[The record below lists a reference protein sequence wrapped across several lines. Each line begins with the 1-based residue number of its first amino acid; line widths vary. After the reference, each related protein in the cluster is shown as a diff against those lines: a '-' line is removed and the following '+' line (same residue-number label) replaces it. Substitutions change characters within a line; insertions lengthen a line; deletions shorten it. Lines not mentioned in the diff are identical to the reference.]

1 MNEARGRAIER
12 APFPRTVSIPQ
23 AAPLI
28 LCACAA
34 LVLAAFWPQ
43 YLSRPFPAVDR
54 YTHFHAAAG
63 SLWYAL
69 LVVQPAAISL
79 HRYTLHRTLGR
90 ASYLLAPLFALSAIL
105 LSHYRLVSM
114 DAETFAAEGFT
125 AYLPMFSSIVFILA
139 YGLGLRYRSLAAVH
153 GRFMLLTT
161 IPLVDPV
168 VGRVMFFYGPAL
180 GPDDVYHAITFT
192 LATAIA
198 GVLVFSYRSRPRPR
212 RALVGFFCVLVL
224 LELGWFTVAR
234 TSDWLGIVRRFRDL
248 PLP

>member
-1 MNEARGRAIER
+1 MSR
-12 APFPRTVSIPQ
+12 

-28 LCACAA
+28 LGACAA

-54 YTHFHAAAG
+54 YTHFHAGAG

-69 LVVQPAAISL
+69 LIVQPAAIAAR
-79 HRYTLHRTLGR
+79 RYTLHRALGR

-105 LSHYRLVSM
+105 LSHYRVVSM
-114 DAETFAAEGFT
+114 DAATFASQGYT
-125 AYLPMFSSIVFILA
+125 AYLPLFASIVFVVA
-139 YGLGLRYRSLAAVH
+139 YGLGLRYRSLPAVH

-168 VGRVMFFYGPAL
+168 AGRVIFFYGPPL
-180 GPDDVYHAITFT
+180 HPDPIYQATTFT
-192 LATAIA
+192 FATAIA
-198 GVLVFSYRSRPRPR
+198 GVLVFSYRSRPGPR
-212 RALVGFFCVLVL
+212 RALAGFFCLLVL
-224 LELGWFTVAR
+224 LELGWFTIAR
-234 TSDWLGIVRRFRDL
+234 TSDWLGVVQRFRDL